1 MTIEILGYDQENLKN
16 LSEDII
22 THSKKF
28 GVESAEIDISVSTG
42 KTLTIRNSETE
53 TVEINK
59 DKNIT
64 LTFYKNNKKSMVS
77 SSDFS
82 KKTIQQ
88 LIDNSLAVLDVIEP
102 DNFFSLADKELHPK
116 LTKEIDIYYPCEL
129 DFESMI
135 GVTQE
140 AESAAKNYDQ
150 KITNS
155 EGATFNYSSSLF
167 LYANSNGFYGGF
179 PGTRYSLYCSVI
191 ASEGNCMQ
199 RNYDYSNVRDYKDI
213 KNASDLGQEAA
224 KNTISRLNIKT
235 IKTGTYPIILH
246 NTISDSIISPLM
258 SAISGRNLYRQNSF
272 LLDSIGKKIASDQL
286 TINERP
292 FLTKGHAST
301 YFDDEG
307 VEVFDNTII
316 EKGVLNRYLLS
327 SYSAKKLNSTTTGNA
342 GGAHNLVIDHQSISL
357 EQMIKNM
364 KRGLL
369 ITELLGHGV
378 NMVNGDFSR
387 GASGFFIENGEIQ
400 HAVEEITIAGNLKDI
415 FMDIEAMA
423 EDINSNGS
431 KYVGS
436 VMISK
441 IAVGSQG

>member
-1 MTIEILGYDQENLKN
+1 
-16 LSEDII
+16 
-22 THSKKF
+22 
-28 GVESAEIDISVSTG
+28 
-42 KTLTIRNSETE
+42 
-53 TVEINK
+53 
-59 DKNIT
+59 
-64 LTFYKNNKKSMVS
+64 
-77 SSDFS
+77 
-82 KKTIQQ
+82 
-88 LIDNSLAVLDVIEP
+88 
-102 DNFFSLADKELHPK
+102 
-116 LTKEIDIYYPCEL
+116 
-129 DFESMI
+129 
-135 GVTQE
+135 
-140 AESAAKNYDQ
+140 
-150 KITNS
+150 
-155 EGATFNYSSSLF
+155 
-167 LYANSNGFYGGF
+167 
-179 PGTRYSLYCSVI
+179 
-191 ASEGNCMQ
+191 MQ

-286 TINERP
+286 TINECP

-423 EDINSNGS
+423 DDINSNGS